1 MDVVLS
7 MALLTVLHMLADPEA
22 MAGAFCTA
30 DLAAGLIKMLECRVC
45 RDIMKPPIIQCMSG
59 HSICSSCDLQ
69 LGTDPC
75 PLCRQKKTDV
85 RNLLAEE
92 MCRKILYPC
101 MNAGCSERLLLVDMT
116 RHEANC
122 KFRIFDCPINN
133 LCLWK
138 GMLCNILKHAE
149 TAHGTN
155 VWHED
160 SSRTSANDFSE
171 NFIET
176 SLVSSLGELFVWNCE
191 FSLEDSK
198 FSGALKYIGPME
210 NASKFTYAFKLS
222 KNENKQTVKIK
233 NIVLRETESFA
244 DVFCKMDSCIT
255 LDYNTLVR
263 RFMNG
268 TRLNY
273 QLCVKSCS

>member
-1 MDVVLS
+1 
-7 MALLTVLHMLADPEA
+7 
-22 MAGAFCTA
+22 MAGAFCTP

-45 RDIMKPPIIQCMSG
+45 HDIMKPPIVQCMSG
-59 HSICSSCDLQ
+59 HNICSTCDLQ

-75 PLCRQKKTDV
+75 PLCRLKKTEV

-92 MCRKILYPC
+92 MCQKVLYPC
-101 MNAGCSERLLLVDMT
+101 KNTGCSETHLLLDMI
-116 RHEANC
+116 RHEVNC
-122 KFRIFDCPINN
+122 DFRIFDCPINS

-160 SSRTSANDFSE
+160 SSRTTASDFSE
-171 NFIET
+171 SFVET
-176 SLVSSLGELFVWNCE
+176 TLVSSVGELFVWHCE
-191 FSLEDSK
+191 YSFEDSK
-198 FSGALKYIGPME
+198 FLGALKYIGPME
-210 NASKFTYAFKLS
+210 NASKFAYVFKLS
-222 KNENKQTVKIK
+222 KNGNRQTVKLK
-233 NIVLRETESFA
+233 HIVLKETESFSE
-244 DVFCKMDSCIT
+244 VFHEMESCII
-255 LDYNTLVR
+255 LDYNTIVK

-273 QLCVKSCS
+273 QLSVKICA